1 MSSSRVGYIVPVNS
15 ILHDGMVACDDW
27 AAGVIVP
34 MPVLD
39 PKKNVV

>member
-1 MSSSRVGYIVPVNS
+1 MSSSRVGYIVSVNS
-15 ILHDGMVACDDW
+15 ILHDGMVGDDW